1 MLALYAYQ
9 ILLLKQNKI
18 KSNVTERILWDGG
31 TYYVVAQLCPWTNL
45 PSLQGKNKEKKIGS
59 AEFGSE
65 KLGYEEAIWNTSQM
79 KIKN

>member
-1 MLALYAYQ
+1 MSQREYYRMGALT
-9 ILLLKQNKI
+9 ILWPSSALGPIFLPYR
-18 KSNVTERILWDGG
+18 ERI
-31 TYYVVAQLCPWTNL
+31 
-45 PSLQGKNKEKKIGS
+45 KKKKIGS